1 MDAVTFIFQM
11 NALIC
16 NLFTS
21 LCIWTYA
28 LFFQMD
34 AVTCKLFASLCI
46 WTYVLIECSNGVP
59 FNSFLSDEKFTRET
73 GDEDLEQNEQRI
85 REEGNIFLV
94 FWVVLLWNWRMK
106 FTFYFNVQ
114 Q

>member
-11 NALIC
+11 NALTC

-59 FNSFLSDEKFTRET
+59 YNSFLTDEKFTRET
-73 GDEDLEQNEQRI
+73 GDEDLEQMSNTDPTKKPGHILFFSPFILQI
-85 REEGNIFLV
+85 INCV
-94 FWVVLLWNWRMK
+94 
-106 FTFYFNVQ
+106 
-114 Q
+114 